1 MRPLKAIPQKEY
13 TSYGFT
19 SLETPLKTELLL
31 VVDLSFYS
39 LEFCKP
45 NCIGN
50 LKLPMKV
57 RLSNAKKCLNCM
69 LRHGHVMFHMLAYES
84 VTKLNV
90 HPVFS

>member
-57 RLSNAKKCLNCM
+57 RLSHAKEISELYAETWPCNVPYACL
-69 LRHGHVMFHMLAYES
+69 
-84 VTKLNV
+84 
-90 HPVFS
+90 